1 MNYRMQVHI
10 EVDLPGMICAD
21 RRWPEEARSWTT
33 SSTSPSPSSASTNK
47 VVIHTMPTAGDL
59 GNRIVLMPV
68 NRNGEDI
75 YTIVNDK
82 PGKQIKRA
90 SDVLRWIAQNLYT
103 KKEARKLAHS
113 DEPQ

>member
-10 EVDLPGMICAD
+10 EVD
-21 RRWPEEARSWTT
+21 T
-33 SSTSPSPSSASTNK
+33 STNK